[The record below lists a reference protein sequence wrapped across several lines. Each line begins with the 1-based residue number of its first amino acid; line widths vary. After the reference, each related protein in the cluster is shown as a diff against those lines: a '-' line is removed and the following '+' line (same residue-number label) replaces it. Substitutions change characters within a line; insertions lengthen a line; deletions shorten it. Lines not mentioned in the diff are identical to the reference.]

1 VARVSRSEVT
11 TAEMRGAM
19 VGKLVITFKDDTQ

>member
-1 VARVSRSEVT
+1 VSRSEVT